1 MLSHH
6 RVAVL
11 VRVLLCSL
19 LAVGPASALCAQSDD
34 LVTAARRQIGLT
46 VHYDGSYRK
55 LSYPGGDVPADRGVC
70 TDVVIRALRAARNVD
85 LQQEIHRD
93 IGANRPA
100 YRRVATRD
108 PSIDHRRVPNQMTW
122 FARHGYSVEISR
134 ASSSYL
140 PGDIVAWDLGGGI
153 LHIGI
158 VSDAMSGEGVPLI
171 VHNIGRGV
179 QEEDLLFGYRIIGH
193 YRVT

>member
-1 MLSHH
+1 MLSQH

-19 LAVGPASALCAQSDD
+19 LAVGPASVLCAQSDD
-34 LVTAARRQIGLT
+34 LVAAARRPIRLT

-100 YRRVATRD
+100 YRRVA
-108 PSIDHRRVPNQMTW
+108 
-122 FARHGYSVEISR
+122 
-134 ASSSYL
+134 
-140 PGDIVAWDLGGGI
+140 
-153 LHIGI
+153 
-158 VSDAMSGEGVPLI
+158 
-171 VHNIGRGV
+171 
-179 QEEDLLFGYRIIGH
+179 
-193 YRVT
+193 